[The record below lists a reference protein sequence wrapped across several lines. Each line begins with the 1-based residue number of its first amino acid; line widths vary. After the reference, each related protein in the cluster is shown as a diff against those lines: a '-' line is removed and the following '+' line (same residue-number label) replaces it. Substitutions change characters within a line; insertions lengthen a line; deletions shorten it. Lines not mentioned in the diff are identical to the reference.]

1 MTISDIVINYPELEE
16 ILTEIPPYVEKH
28 CKIREF
34 KPESFI
40 LRKGNLL
47 DNVYL
52 LLDGT
57 VNILNEFEE
66 GDCFHFAQVKSLD
79 ILGEI
84 EFFAKEDT
92 IAATCTASTNC
103 ITLQIPP
110 AILEKWINDNKYFFR
125 FITTALARKNYEASL
140 NRGIE
145 LMYPT
150 QHLLKIYLIK
160 QLKIKIEG
168 NLSAYLEKSRKN
180 ISEELGISVRSV
192 NRAVHDLKTEKMI
205 SIEKGKIYITKSQ
218 YSVIQKSI
226 AQSS

>member
-1 MTISDIVINYPELEE
+1 MTITDIVLNYTELDG
-16 ILTEIPPYVEKH
+16 ILTENSLYVEQY

-40 LRKGNLL
+40 LRKSDLL
-47 DNVYL
+47 ENVYL

-84 EFFAKEDT
+84 EFLAQENK
-92 IAATCTASTNC
+92 IAATCMAATNC
-103 ITLQIPP
+103 ITLQMPLK
-110 AILEKWINDNKYFFR
+110 ILEKWITDDKIFFR
-125 FITTALARKNYEASL
+125 FITKALVKKNYEASL

-150 QHLLKIYLIK
+150 QHLLKLYLIK
-160 QLKIKIEG
+160 QLK
-168 NLSAYLEKSRKN
+168 
-180 ISEELGISVRSV
+180 
-192 NRAVHDLKTEKMI
+192 T
-205 SIEKGKIYITKSQ
+205 
-218 YSVIQKSI
+218 
-226 AQSS
+226 